1 MSSSQHRGRPFE
13 GEVRSTDASSGV
25 AVPIYEPGKT
35 TALTIAADEYL
46 EVNFVHLVTAAG
58 GDSYLLIGAD
68 ATIGT
73 AEAVIRGTY
82 AANGGFAGH
91 LDQPK
96 VGAPGETLWVVAPV
110 GVVDV
115 QVRGTIRK
123 VDNQGT
129 RPSWRESQVPG
140 A

>member
-1 MSSSQHRGRPFE
+1 MSSPQHRGTPFE
-13 GEVRSTDASSGV
+13 AEVRSADASSGV
-25 AVPIYEPGKT
+25 AVPIYNPGNT
-35 TALTIAADEYL
+35 TALTLGADEYL
-46 EVNFVHLVTAAG
+46 EVTFVHLVTVAG
-58 GDSYLLIGAD
+58 EDAYVLIGSD

-73 AEAVIRGTY
+73 AEAIVRGTY
-82 AANGGFAGH
+82 AANGGFAGE
-91 LDQPK
+91 LGQPK
-96 VGAPGETLWVVAPV
+96 VGAPGETLWVVAPA

-115 QVRGTIRK
+115 QIRGTIRK